1 MLNDLV
7 SFTILR
13 KKPHELCKGGL
24 AGHVAC
30 TDGTGGQGNAADL
43 VLCQVAFFIETL
55 AADDDDD
62 NTARG

>member
-13 KKPHELCKGGL
+13 KKPHELCESGL
-24 AGHVAC
+24 TGHVAC
-30 TDGTGGQGNAADL
+30 TDGAGGQGNAADL
-43 VLCQVAFFIETL
+43 VLGQVAFFIETL
-55 AADDDDD
+55 AADDDD

>member
-7 SFTILR
+7 TFTILR
-13 KKPHELCKGGL
+13 KKPHELCESGL

-30 TDGTGGQGNAADL
+30 TDSAGGQGNATDL

-55 AADDDDD
+55 AADDDD